1 MQILRPLLAAL
12 FTAAI
17 ALASQPAAA
26 QFYKGKR
33 LTLLVNYGA
42 GGNADSAAR
51 IFQRH
56 IGNHVP
62 GNPVVVVQNLPGGGG
77 HNAMNQLGL
86 NVNRTPDGLTAG
98 YFGLNPP
105 ALIAEDPSLK
115 VTMSDFAPIGGAKD
129 WGVAYVRKDIA
140 PGINTPVDFVKAKQ
154 VFAGGYARSNSNDA
168 RSALALEIFKV
179 PYKMITGFQGTADLN
194 KAMMQNEINFVT
206 SALPAFQRLALPQ
219 IIQAGIGIAVF
230 YYPVAK
236 PNGEPTEVAAF
247 ERLGVPSLHKL
258 YQQAFGQPP
267 SGAKFDALLLL
278 SDLGSNTHGV
288 ILLPKDAPAEAIAG
302 LRQAFDALKSDQA
315 FLDEYEAATGESP
328 SLVTAAELEPVLRRL
343 DTIKPEVKQV
353 VKDVTGG

>member
-1 MQILRPLLAAL
+1 MQIFRPLLSAL

-56 IGNHVP
+56 IGNHIP

-115 VTMSDFAPIGGAKD
+115 VTMSDFAAIGGAKD

-140 PGINTPVDFVKAKQ
+140 PGINTPVDFVKAQQ
-154 VFAGGYARSNSNDA
+154 VFAGGYAPTATMRAPRS
-168 RSALALEIFKV
+168 RSKSS
-179 PYKMITGFQGTADLN
+179 KC
-194 KAMMQNEINFVT
+194 
-206 SALPAFQRLALPQ
+206 
-219 IIQAGIGIAVF
+219 
-230 YYPVAK
+230 
-236 PNGEPTEVAAF
+236 PT
-247 ERLGVPSLHKL
+247 R
-258 YQQAFGQPP
+258 
-267 SGAKFDALLLL
+267 
-278 SDLGSNTHGV
+278 
-288 ILLPKDAPAEAIAG
+288 
-302 LRQAFDALKSDQA
+302 
-315 FLDEYEAATGESP
+315 
-328 SLVTAAELEPVLRRL
+328 
-343 DTIKPEVKQV
+343 
-353 VKDVTGG
+353 